1 MKSWRDYWL
10 FMFFSDKGPILKML
24 DVQYVYIRNKLYNFG
39 TDSQQAHSQQAHE
52 LSWYRS

>member
-1 MKSWRDYWL
+1 
-10 FMFFSDKGPILKML
+10 MFFSDKGPILKML
-24 DVQYVYIRNKLYNFG
+24 DVQYVYILYKLYNFG